1 MFFLREGIDLK
12 QKLSGTRI
20 SCKLPPSRK
29 NKSRTEYNI
38 YSSMINLD
46 RDMSKVCLDLVFLRE
61 RERGL
66 SMQLNSTTV
75 DGLKNRRSFLQG
87 GSDEGLPGPQAGK
100 LPGSFARQ
108 GKLSPAVCQIQL
120 PENVRIH
127 VWMRCN
133 ALHFPRLESPYL
145 NLHRIC
151 VFVLCSTYTA
161 LCKIL
166 FFPPSQE
173 QHISVFFQ

>member
-1 MFFLREGIDLK
+1 
-12 QKLSGTRI
+12 
-20 SCKLPPSRK
+20 
-29 NKSRTEYNI
+29 
-38 YSSMINLD
+38 
-46 RDMSKVCLDLVFLRE
+46 
-61 RERGL
+61 
-66 SMQLNSTTV
+66 MQRNSTTV
-75 DGLKNRRSFLQG
+75 DGHEPSLSLKNRRSFLQG

-120 PENVRIH
+120 PENVRTH

-173 QHISVFFQ
+173 QHISVFFSDALLLQQISVQCLSFGTQFFFHFYKWKRCVCIQHILRSVYYMTDAK